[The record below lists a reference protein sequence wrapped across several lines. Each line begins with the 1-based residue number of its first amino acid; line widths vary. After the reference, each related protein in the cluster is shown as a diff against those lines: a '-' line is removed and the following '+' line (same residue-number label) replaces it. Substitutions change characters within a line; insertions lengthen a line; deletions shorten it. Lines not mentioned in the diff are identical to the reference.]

1 MIVAL
6 ILVIFF
12 IVCGYILYN
21 PNSGTVKTCIV
32 IESVPY
38 IDDSNPD
45 SVWVTLET
53 EDGTIIHRVY
63 KSGIVS
69 VGDTVA
75 VKMKYNILK
84 IGEE

>member
-21 PNSGTVKTCIV
+21 PNSGTVKTCTV

>member
-12 IVCGYILYN
+12 IVCGCILYN
-21 PNSGTVKTCIV
+21 PNSGTVKTCTV

-38 IDDSNPD
+38 IEDSNAD
-45 SVWVTLET
+45 RVWVTLET

-75 VKMKYNILK
+75 VKMKYSILK

>member
-21 PNSGTVKTCIV
+21 PNSGTVKTCTV

-45 SVWVTLET
+45 RVWVTLET